1 MMNIYFLDS
10 DPKMCAYA
18 HCDKHVKEMIP
29 PYTQILCN
37 THHLLNPEGSIIK
50 DLDEL
55 DPGFP
60 FVQMELA
67 VAWAKDTK
75 TNYKWLHDLWFWMNK
90 EYWYRFD
97 GMHEDWNR
105 LYNKL
110 SHIPENIAE
119 GDLTPPPQIDRE
131 WPKEYELEDEIQN
144 TIAGYRDYY
153 IDYCKEND
161 SKWSTPEGATRT
173 PPSWILEDA
182 NV

>member
-75 TNYKWLHDLWFWMNK
+75 TNYQWLHDLWFWMNK

-161 SKWSTPEGATRT
+161 AEWSTPEGATRT

>member
-1 MMNIYFLDS
+1 MNIYFLDS

-18 HCDKHVKEMIP
+18 HCDKHVKEMILE
-29 PYTQILCN
+29 YAKILCN
-37 THHLLNPEGSIIK
+37 VHHLLNPEGSIIK

-60 FVQMELA
+60 FIQMELA

-75 TNYKWLHDLWFWMNK
+75 ANYQWLHDLWFWLNK

-97 GMHEDWNR
+97 EIHDSWNK

-110 SHIPENIAE
+110 SHIPNNIIE
-119 GDLTPPPQIDRE
+119 GDLTPPPQIDRA

-144 TIAGYRDYY
+144 TIAGYRNYY
-153 IDYCKEND
+153 GHWCKEND
-161 SKWSTPEGATRT
+161 AMWSTPEGSTRT
-173 PPSWILEDA
+173 PPSWIIEDA